1 MRKHLTAIVITLGT
15 FLIVGCATIG
25 RNFDA
30 TQVKSISLGKTTQ
43 NEIRSMFGTPW
54 RTGIEDGKETWTYGR
69 YHYSIFGEPQAR
81 DLVIR
86 YDDHGTVISYTYNT
100 TEDQQ

>member
-1 MRKHLTAIVITLGT
+1 MKKYLLTLVIMFAG
-15 FLIVGCATIG
+15 FLFVGCATIG
-25 RNFDA
+25 RNFDVS
-30 TQVKSISLGKTTQ
+30 QVRSIQIGKTTQ
-43 NEIRSMFGTPW
+43 TEIRTMFGTPW
-54 RTGIEDGKETWTYGR
+54 RTGVEDGKETWTYGR
-69 YHYSIFGEPQAR
+69 YHYSIFSEPEAR